1 MIPNKIFNSS
11 IEEYNKEVELYMS
24 SLDVNCAKSMM
35 NIENAM
41 NKFLINYY
49 GYLPTAGEIEWPVLE
64 PNYKITST
72 SLLPFNEAWS
82 YGRTDCLVHFYIND
96 SLFMRMFRNP
106 DKYIPFLCKCVGVV
120 GPDMSQYTDMPAEM
134 RYRHAF
140 CNMLLS
146 SILQSDG
153 ANLYPN
159 ITWSKS
165 DSYWYCFP
173 KNLKSSVIA
182 INSNGVYATDL
193 ALCRWKSG
201 YEMAIRSLTP
211 IQIIRYGQSVSGEVT
226 QISTYHFN
234 ERLKTMRNGSKRKQ

>member
-96 SLFMRMFRNP
+96 SLSMRMFRNP

-173 KNLKSSVIA
+173 KNLKNSVIA